1 MGILLQETSGIRRI
15 GSAAIDLCY
24 VACGRVDGFIQK
36 NLSPWD
42 VAAGALIAE
51 RAGARVTD
59 FSGGDDYLFGR
70 QIIASNPWVYAD
82 YMNRVVR

>member
-1 MGILLQETSGIRRI
+1 
-15 GSAAIDLCY
+15 
-24 VACGRVDGFIQK
+24 
-36 NLSPWD
+36 

-59 FSGGDDYLFGR
+59 FSGGDDYVFGR
-70 QIIASNPWVYAD
+70 QIIASNPWVYGD